1 MTNTKQTHKKL
12 PQACKISP
20 KWRNFSKTGHTGYE
34 YAVAQCIEISNYSER
49 NYLLHVA
56 ADLQNSLN
64 GQLSSVIC

>member
-20 KWRNFSKTGHTGYE
+20 KWRNFAKSGHTGYE

-64 GQLSSVIC
+64 G